1 MIIKNILGDDNQDKT
16 FVTPNT
22 TFEVTDNS
30 GNKKYVKYS
39 DLSDDEKT
47 AVKNRGGN
55 STGVVPGGK
64 TDMGLVGAVNTT
76 VSDYTPTIK
85 IKNDGSG
92 LILSGTKTALQS
104 DLAKELRTYL
114 SDTFKYQNLQSENT
128 AKIIGELNDDIKSQ
142 IERSV
147 VENGAGMDYDSYKDY
162 AHAVDVMRSTNPMK
176 KTGDKNKIAGYDK
189 DGKIAYKTP
198 QEWVDYYRKEYNSTD
213 RAALFT
219 GASLLMSQAGDSSP
233 MDPALWTPYL
243 VMSGGE
249 NGDRPLYGFDTW
261 EKFQAGA
268 TEFMNEASAKLIEGI
283 DKGVLRATSFVL
295 DADGYRR
302 RNHLNDIAKGLGR
315 GDVTS
320 EEVPWISEEEYN
332 KKINSIIGKKYD
344 DLTDEERAFIATTLS
359 DGFID
364 GDERSVKVF
373 VVNKDGVVDDNFLQ
387 AASYDNYIN
396 ARDNL
401 SSVEKYDKEIDK
413 KEDTLSKGHAWLQ
426 NKIDT
431 ASVYAPVSVGA
442 GRFTGTMARFLAESY
457 AIQGL
462 TGGSIALNQIGDD
475 TLAKITTLA
484 IKGSK
489 LGVPTASTI
498 VKAFNSPL
506 GHFLASVVTEI
517 PEDIVQTAVD
527 NVLTGNAEE
536 NKTLLTPDSIAQ
548 NTLQNLV
555 MRAAFSVVGAGVNTV
570 RYRNAL
576 KKAQRDSGLAKTVNI
591 DGLFDDADSLKAAAD
606 SGRVTGVT
614 SDGKFKI
621 VGDDDVERVL
631 DNTYV
636 LSFRDMEDYPLLQE
650 IARRY
655 QPEGAE
661 ISFDAIDNAK
671 KAVESGDY
679 ISDVEVSIVKRDE
692 LVNSLYD
699 KITPKY
705 IADNYVYDSIIESK
719 VPKETQYAW
728 YIGDGKN
735 YDYDA
740 KKAMFSAA
748 AGDPELRNA
757 ALNKMFNEWKLL
769 NKGNENLRYEDW
781 LNTEITL
788 YRGHAKGDTD
798 EDLLSYTLNK
808 EVAKQHGDVVDE
820 IKIRPIDTTGII
832 KSNWLADGIE
842 TEGEVFIPRQLA
854 REYYAYIVHK
864 NNGDV
869 DLYRGQPYS
878 RDESFVYN
886 NPSLVGDGADL
897 VTDALTNPTGK
908 NHFGD
913 AYFFT
918 THKPWAMEFG
928 DSLVKWTVKESNM
941 LSIDDFY
948 ALYRQAE
955 ELAADAD
962 KMAEYVAKNGPEK
975 GEQMSRLSAYDFRA
989 AAELSGKPV
998 IMATE
1003 GKIGPEWLYYKGV
1016 DEDFDKHAYTQLLAS
1031 TTMDAPDAD
1040 AANIL
1045 MANQI
1050 QKAIDTQPYGKTP
1063 AEIIAD
1069 KYINSG
1075 PISDAPNSAS
1085 IKWEVPDVDGVYQD
1099 MRHAMADQPTNLT
1112 MDQVKEW
1119 YGKTLNTARKY
1130 YTDNIAPVFNERYPT
1145 ATDQQTFVRNMHYL
1159 FDLQKFDGLTLEQ
1172 SIGKTLVDIDGTEL
1186 KVTQEDVDFYNEV
1199 LTPYMKELRE
1209 YSVAG
1214 LGRSVKAGENAAVVG
1229 YLPHT
1234 SYDPMDMTSE
1244 EALHQGNLWKKY
1256 SGASA
1261 STEDGNFTTTT
1272 LSSDLAEEFDIFAK
1286 NMIWDS
1292 LGDKAIVA
1300 KYMSELHADG
1310 VDTKAEN
1317 VQKMIDSSKKIADA
1331 TTKSGS
1337 AKKVTKYLTGKD
1349 STFDWKAFN
1358 DEVSENAKK
1367 VGATKALNVAYS
1379 PVYGQTKGSY
1389 YKNPS
1394 IISLQQTSDVMRGIA
1409 TPDGD
1414 MYSNG
1419 GRMVV
1424 AGAADAGYM
1433 AKRIFDQAN
1442 DGRIDAKN
1450 IKQMF
1455 VDYLTQDGKRTA
1467 RGAEYIADQWMR
1479 KIAKDVGK
1487 TGNISR
1493 RALTSRLNSLIY
1505 FEGSSRLKRW
1515 VGRADISKF
1524 NAKTVSWMDDFFFR
1538 QGVLS
1543 RHLNSSDIMA
1553 KVNKS
1558 INSLISARMKSLFW
1572 LNFKNGVLQASECV
1586 RIFTEFEM
1594 GDALKTIG
1602 RLASDKTFS
1611 SNVDEWVDLLIPERN
1626 FSKVAEATDV
1636 LDVIAKKSEIV
1647 DGDISVGKLSA
1658 AEEDSLFK
1666 KIDEAAMTP
1675 IDMGE
1680 NLKNRVLIA
1689 GILQEAE
1696 RKGLDGDALFNF
1708 VNKKFER
1715 IGLANNELGRL
1726 AGADNPAFRIATNLK
1741 SFSVRQFG
1749 MYINNIK
1756 DMNGGEAVGYIIKN
1770 LGWKLGL
1777 AVILA
1782 KLGYSVPQ
1790 SLGIDPFDI
1799 LDDDYTGVDEDNYNA
1814 LDKVIAGPAGRA
1826 LLSGGFTSYLADL
1839 YWASRQA
1846 YEKQIATPAEDVD
1859 RKFADRG
1866 IFELAMPNVSFDN
1879 MLNFGAG
1886 FIPGYTQGKRVIDM
1900 AELQAGGWAISATG
1914 NKMYAAPDNAFD
1926 TATGYIFGRGN
1937 TPNARTYYQTADP
1950 LQGLI
1955 EGGIQGFNQQFFGRG
1970 FNLGGGYR
1978 NFDPVDS
1985 QNYSD
1990 WFYGDSRDDQQWNAG
2005 YYYFRQ
2011 RAQQLQNEY
2020 QKALQNSYDESS
2032 RSAAYES
2039 YNAQLR
2045 ELDDSISRFAKAYQD
2060 KNGGKFDANK
2070 MNNILTVMRTYQPDL
2085 SADELERTQQFFDAD
2100 NAALQRY
2107 VAAGLPR
2114 VISYEYSV
2122 NKEKPEESKTVVK
2135 YSPQVRAAM
2144 EGRYGLPKEA
2154 SRLIKQV
2161 YNDKWKELNKEYRDK
2176 YYSTR
2181 NSKEKKAIQA
2191 DFFRLVRKDLD
2202 PIVALYGAEIF
2213 SNDDV
2218 DDVMEDVFNSMTPYG
2233 TSVKKYLQ
2241 GKYEN
2246 YMSGTIQYSQPGNE
2260 TITEIRSLLD
2270 QGKTARGKALARTL
2284 LQRVK
2289 ENRQALTRSE
2299 LEWLQ
2304 GVLND

>member
-1 MIIKNILGDDNQDKT
+1 MD
-16 FVTPNT
+16 
-22 TFEVTDNS
+22 EVAERIS
-30 GNKKYVKYS
+30 APRKW
-39 DLSDDEKT
+39 LEEK
-47 AVKNRGGN
+47 
-55 STGVVPGGK
+55 
-64 TDMGLVGAVNTT
+64 L
-76 VSDYTPTIK
+76 
-85 IKNDGSG
+85 
-92 LILSGTKTALQS
+92 
-104 DLAKELRTYL
+104 
-114 SDTFKYQNLQSENT
+114 
-128 AKIIGELNDDIKSQ
+128 
-142 IERSV
+142 
-147 VENGAGMDYDSYKDY
+147 
-162 AHAVDVMRSTNPMK
+162 
-176 KTGDKNKIAGYDK
+176 
-189 DGKIAYKTP
+189 
-198 QEWVDYYRKEYNSTD
+198 
-213 RAALFT
+213 
-219 GASLLMSQAGDSSP
+219 
-233 MDPALWTPYL
+233 
-243 VMSGGE
+243 
-249 NGDRPLYGFDTW
+249 
-261 EKFQAGA
+261 
-268 TEFMNEASAKLIEGI
+268 
-283 DKGVLRATSFVL
+283 
-295 DADGYRR
+295 
-302 RNHLNDIAKGLGR
+302 
-315 GDVTS
+315 
-320 EEVPWISEEEYN
+320 
-332 KKINSIIGKKYD
+332 
-344 DLTDEERAFIATTLS
+344 
-359 DGFID
+359 
-364 GDERSVKVF
+364 
-373 VVNKDGVVDDNFLQ
+373 
-387 AASYDNYIN
+387 
-396 ARDNL
+396 
-401 SSVEKYDKEIDK
+401 
-413 KEDTLSKGHAWLQ
+413 
-426 NKIDT
+426 DT
-431 ASVYAPVSVGA
+431 AAIYAPVSVGA
-442 GRFTGTMARFLAESY
+442 GHFAGTMLRFVLESKLAGAATGINLMNIGDSIFDWGAKRILEGAGKSASLAALNS
-457 AIQGL
+457 AINTPLGRF
-462 TGGSIALNQIGDD
+462 IAL
-475 TLAKITTLA
+475 
-484 IKGSK
+484 
-489 LGVPTASTI
+489 
-498 VKAFNSPL
+498 
-506 GHFLASVVTEI
+506 VVTEI

-527 NVLTGNAEE
+527 NVWTGRGEE
-536 NKTLLTPDSIAQ
+536 NEDLFTFGNIAN
-548 NTLQNLV
+548 NTMQNLI
-555 MRAAFSVVGAGVNTV
+555 MRGVFSLGA
-570 RYRNAL
+570 NAVKTSSWYNKL
-576 KKAQRDSGLAKTVNI
+576 KQSVKNFEGGERVHI
-591 DGLFDDADSLKAAAD
+591 DGLTDDYATLKAAND

-614 SDGKFKI
+614 PDGKFKI
-621 VGDDDVERVL
+621 MNDDGVEQVL

-650 IARRY
+650 MARRFE
-655 QPEGAE
+655 PEGAE
-661 ISFDAIDNAK
+661 TTFEAIDRAK
-671 KAVESGDY
+671 KAVEAGDY
-679 ISDVEVSIVKRDE
+679 STNVNIRIEPLDVDYELAKTITPERYPGFDIENLDENYNLKYFDALDKTPENAPNGRYSSLRDYYNKNKWEVSVVEMSPRDYLYNSYSNKLDEWDKYEAIQHVAEDPSVAEYAENMKNGDKFPLVSIEYNEDGWLAQEGRHRALAAQRNGIETIPVLVRHPVGTDVMDYLIPSKYTDVTEAFSDYITVKRYTGAVDLTSKTRDIYRADPTPSTPE
-692 LVNSLYD
+692 INVEGSYRFVDYPYLATKTDGATTSATIDSKKIVSVNETS
-699 KITPKY
+699 Y
-705 IADNYVYDSIIESK
+705 IINESSR
-719 VPKETQYAW
+719 
-728 YIGDGKN
+728 I
-735 YDYDA
+735 
-740 KKAMFSAA
+740 M
-748 AGDPELRNA
+748 
-757 ALNKMFNEWKLL
+757 
-769 NKGNENLRYEDW
+769 
-781 LNTEITL
+781 
-788 YRGHAKGDTD
+788 GDTD
-798 EDLLSYTLNK
+798 KIE
-808 EVAKQHGDVVDE
+808 AF
-820 IKIRPIDTTGII
+820 IK
-832 KSNWLADGIE
+832 K
-842 TEGEVFIPRQLA
+842 
-854 REYYAYIVHK
+854 Y
-864 NNGDV
+864 
-869 DLYRGQPYS
+869 
-878 RDESFVYN
+878 
-886 NPSLVGDGADL
+886 
-897 VTDALTNPTGK
+897 
-908 NHFGD
+908 
-913 AYFFT
+913 
-918 THKPWAMEFG
+918 
-928 DSLVKWTVKESNM
+928 
-941 LSIDDFY
+941 
-948 ALYRQAE
+948 
-955 ELAADAD
+955 
-962 KMAEYVAKNGPEK
+962 GPEK
-975 GEQMSRLSAYDFRA
+975 GDILERISEGDIKAV
-989 AAELSGKPV
+989 AE
-998 IMATE
+998 
-1003 GKIGPEWLYYKGV
+1003 YYNRPIVTLDGGSEAGMPIRNYQYFPGV
-1016 DEDFDKHAYTQLLAS
+1016 DEDFDKEMSTQLLAS
-1031 TTMDAPDAD
+1031 TTAQTPAVDAS
-1040 AANIL
+1040 NIS
-1045 MANQI
+1045 MANRVQT
-1050 QKAIDTQPYGKTP
+1050 AIETQPYNKTP

-1069 KYINSG
+1069 KYTNSG

-1145 ATDQQTFVRNMHYL
+1145 TTDQQAFVRNMHYL

-1186 KVTQEDVDFYNEV
+1186 KITQADVNFYNEV

-1209 YSVAG
+1209 YSIAG
-1214 LGRSVKAGENAAVVG
+1214 LGRSVEAGEGAAVVG

-1244 EALHQGNLWKKY
+1244 EALQQGNLWKKY
-1256 SGASA
+1256 SGVSA

-1310 VDTKAEN
+1310 VDTKAED

-1331 TTKSGS
+1331 TAKSGT

-1379 PVYGQTKGSY
+1379 PVYGQAKGSY
-1389 YKNPS
+1389 YRSPS

-1433 AKRIFDQAN
+1433 AKRIFDQA
-1442 DGRIDAKN
+1442 DEGRIDAKN

-1455 VDYLTQDGKRTA
+1455 VDYLVQDGKRTA
-1467 RGAEYIADQWMR
+1467 RGAEYVADQWMK
-1479 KIAKDVGK
+1479 KIAKDVGE

-1515 VGRADISKF
+1515 VGRADISRF
-1524 NAKTVSWMDDFFFR
+1524 NAKTASWMDDFFFR

-1558 INSLISARMKSLFW
+1558 INQLISARMKSLFW

-1602 RLASDKTFS
+1602 RLASDKAFS
-1611 SNVDEWVDLLIPERN
+1611 SNVDEWVDLLVPEKD

-1636 LDVIAKKSEIV
+1636 LDAIAKKSEIV
-1647 DGDISVGKLSA
+1647 GGDISVGKLSA
-1658 AEEDSLFK
+1658 AEESSLFK

-1696 RKGLDGDALFNF
+1696 RKGLEGDALFNF

-1741 SFSVRQFG
+1741 SFSIRQFG

-1756 DMNGGEAVGYIIKN
+1756 DMNGGQAVGYIIKN

-1799 LDDDYTGVDEDNYNA
+1799 LDDDYTGVDEDDYNA
-1814 LDKVIAGPAGRA
+1814 LDKVVAGPAGRA

-1846 YEKQIATPAEDVD
+1846 YENQIATPAEDVD

-1879 MLNFGAG
+1879 MLDFGAG
-1886 FIPGYTQGKRVIDM
+1886 FVPGYTQGKRVIDM
-1900 AELQAGGWAISATG
+1900 AELQAGGWAVSATG

-1926 TATGYIFGRGN
+1926 TATGYIFGRSN

-1955 EGGIQGFNQQFFGRG
+1955 EGGAPGFAQQFFGRG

-2005 YYYFRQ
+2005 YYYFRE

-2020 QKALQNSYDESS
+2020 QQALQNSYDEDS
-2032 RSAAYES
+2032 RNAAYES
-2039 YNAQLR
+2039 YNAHLR
-2045 ELDDSISRFAKAYQD
+2045 ELDDSIARFVKAYQD

-2114 VISYEYSV
+2114 VVSYEYNV

-2154 SRLIKQV
+2154 SRLVKQV

-2176 YYSTR
+2176 YYNAKS
-2181 NSKEKKAIQA
+2181 SKEKKAIQA
-2191 DFFRLVRKDLD
+2191 DFFNLVREDLD

-2233 TSVKKYLQ
+2233 TSTKKYLQ

-2246 YMSGTIQYSQPGNE
+2246 YMAGTIQYSQPGNE
-2260 TITEIRSLLD
+2260 TITEIKSLLD

-2284 LQRVK
+2284 LQRVQ
-2289 ENRQALTRSE
+2289 ENRQALTRDE

>member
-1 MIIKNILGDDNQDKT
+1 MIIKNVLGDDNRDKT

-39 DLSDDEKT
+39 DLNDEEKT
-47 AVKNRGGN
+47 AVQNRGGN
-55 STGVVPGGK
+55 STGIVSGGK
-64 TDMGLVGAVNTT
+64 TDMGLVGAVSTAAF
-76 VSDYTPTIK
+76 DYTPTIK

-128 AKIIGELNDDIKSQ
+128 AKVIGELNEDIKSQ
-142 IERSV
+142 IERSI
-147 VENGAGMDYDSYKDY
+147 VENGVGMDYDSYKDY
-162 AHAVDVMRSTNPMK
+162 AHAVDVMQSTNPMK

-189 DGKIAYKTP
+189 DGKIAYMTP
-198 QEWVDYYRKEYNSTD
+198 QEWVDYYREKYNSTD

-219 GASLLMSQAGDSSP
+219 GASLLMSQAGESSP

-249 NGDRPLYGFDTW
+249 NGDTPLYGFDAW

-268 TEFMNEASAKLIEGI
+268 AEFMNEASAKLIEGI

-295 DADGYRR
+295 NADGYRR

-320 EEVPWISEEEYN
+320 EEVPWISKEEYN
-332 KKINSIIGKKYD
+332 KKINNIIGKKYD

-373 VVNKDGVVDDNFLQ
+373 VVNKDGIVDDNFLQ

-401 SSVEKYDKEIDK
+401 SSIEKYDKEIDK
-413 KEDTLSKGHAWLQ
+413 KEETLTKGRTWFQ

-442 GRFTGTMARFLAESY
+442 GRFAGTMARFLAESY

-462 TGGSIALNQIGDD
+462 TGGSIALNQIGDG
-475 TLAKITTLA
+475 TLAKITNLA

-536 NKTLLTPDSIAQ
+536 NKTLLTPDDIAQ
-548 NTLQNLV
+548 NTLQNLA
-555 MRAAFSVVGAGVNTV
+555 MRAAFSTVGAGVNTI

-576 KKAQRDSGLAKTVNI
+576 KKAQRDSGLAKTINI
-591 DGLFDDADSLKAAAD
+591 DGLFDDAENLKTAAD

-621 VGDDDVERVL
+621 VGDDGAERVL

-636 LSFRDMEDYPLLQE
+636 LSFRDMDDYPLLQE
-650 IARRY
+650 MARRY

-661 ISFDAIDNAK
+661 ITFEAIDRAK
-671 KAVESGDY
+671 KAVENGDY
-679 ISDVEVSIVKRDE
+679 KKVEISVEPFESSKYQDYDTWEYARKQAVDE
-692 LVNSLYD
+692 LIDMGDNRPRSE
-699 KITPKY
+699 IEAEWESAHPAPK
-705 IADNYVYDSIIESK
+705 K
-719 VPKETQYAW
+719 
-728 YIGDGKN
+728 
-735 YDYDA
+735 
-740 KKAMFSAA
+740 
-748 AGDPELRNA
+748 
-757 ALNKMFNEWKLL
+757 
-769 NKGNENLRYEDW
+769 
-781 LNTEITL
+781 TEVDISEGGPITL
-788 YRGHAKGDTD
+788 YRAESTSGDMLETSV
-798 EDLLSYTLNK
+798 LS
-808 EVAKQHGDVVDE
+808 KQYGDE
-820 IKIRPIDTTGII
+820 IKGYNLSKNTPLIFDGMYTVRTSVAPQYVLTAEMTNDIINETSKIAERGGDILDKYAADHGVTSETII
-832 KSNWLADGIE
+832 KASSGNPLA
-842 TEGEVFIPRQLA
+842 L
-854 REYYAYIVHK
+854 
-864 NNGDV
+864 
-869 DLYRGQPYS
+869 
-878 RDESFVYN
+878 
-886 NPSLVGDGADL
+886 
-897 VTDALTNPTGK
+897 
-908 NHFGD
+908 
-913 AYFFT
+913 
-918 THKPWAMEFG
+918 
-928 DSLVKWTVKESNM
+928 
-941 LSIDDFY
+941 
-948 ALYRQAE
+948 
-955 ELAADAD
+955 
-962 KMAEYVAKNGPEK
+962 
-975 GEQMSRLSAYDFRA
+975 
-989 AAELSGKPV
+989 AELTGRPVVEGSGFTSGLDSGQYRYFPS
-998 IMATE
+998 ISEEFDRNATVQS
-1003 GKIGPEWLYYKGV
+1003 LSSV
-1016 DEDFDKHAYTQLLAS
+1016 TS
-1031 TTMDAPDAD
+1031 TTPDAD

-1045 MANQI
+1045 MANQV
-1050 QKAIDTQPYGKTP
+1050 QNALDTQPYSKTP

-1069 KYINSG
+1069 KYTKSG

-1085 IKWEVPDVDGVYQD
+1085 IKWEVPDVDGIYQD

-1172 SIGKTLVDIDGTEL
+1172 SIGRTLVDIDGTEL
-1186 KVTQEDVDFYNEV
+1186 KITQEDVDFYNEV
-1199 LTPYMKELRE
+1199 LAPYMKELRE
-1209 YSVAG
+1209 YSIAG
-1214 LGRSVKAGENAAVVG
+1214 LGRSLKSGENAAVVG

-1331 TTKSGS
+1331 TVKSGS

-1379 PVYGQTKGSY
+1379 PVYGQAKGSY
-1389 YKNPS
+1389 YKSPS

-1433 AKRIFDQAN
+1433 AKRIFDQAD

-1467 RGAEYIADQWMR
+1467 RGAEYIADQWMQ
-1479 KIAKDVGK
+1479 KIAKDVGE

-1594 GDALKTIG
+1594 GDALKTIK
-1602 RLASDKTFS
+1602 RLASDEEFRRL
-1611 SNVDEWVDLLIPERN
+1611 VDEWVDLLIPERN

-1636 LDVIAKKSEIV
+1636 LDIIAKKSEIV

-1658 AEEDSLFK
+1658 AEENSLFK

-1696 RKGLDGDALFNF
+1696 RKGLEGDALFNF

-1741 SFSVRQFG
+1741 SFSIRQFG

-1799 LDDDYTGVDEDNYNA
+1799 LNDDYTGVDEDNYNA
-1814 LDKVIAGPAGRA
+1814 LDKVVAGPAGRA

-1900 AELQAGGWAISATG
+1900 AELQAGGWAISANG

-1970 FNLGGGYR
+1970 LGLGGGYR

-2020 QKALQNSYDESS
+2020 QQALQNSYDENS
-2032 RSAAYES
+2032 RTAAYES

-2045 ELDDSISRFAKAYQD
+2045 ELDDSIARFVKAYQD

-2070 MNNILTVMRTYQPDL
+2070 MNNILTIMRTYQPDL

-2114 VISYEYSV
+2114 VVSYEYSV

-2176 YYSTR
+2176 YYSTKS
-2181 NSKEKKAIQA
+2181 SKEKKSIQA
-2191 DFFRLVRKDLD
+2191 DFFNLVRKDLD

-2218 DDVMEDVFNSMTPYG
+2218 GDIMEDVFNSMTPYG

-2241 GKYEN
+2241 GKYKN
-2246 YMSGTIQYSQPGNE
+2246 YMGGTIQYSQPGNE

-2284 LQRVK
+2284 LQRVQ
-2289 ENRQALTRSE
+2289 ENRQALTRDE

>member
-1 MIIKNILGDDNQDKT
+1 MIIKNILGDDNRDKT

-39 DLSDDEKT
+39 DLNDEEKT

-64 TDMGLVGAVNTT
+64 TDMGLVGAVSTAAF
-76 VSDYTPTIK
+76 DYTPTIK

-128 AKIIGELNDDIKSQ
+128 AKIIGELNEDIKSQ
-142 IERSV
+142 IERSI
-147 VENGAGMDYDSYKDY
+147 VENGVGMDYDSYKDY
-162 AHAVDVMRSTNPMK
+162 AHAVDVMQSTNPMK

-189 DGKIAYKTP
+189 DGKIAYMTP
-198 QEWVDYYRKEYNSTD
+198 QEWVDYYREKYNSTD

-219 GASLLMSQAGDSSP
+219 GASLLMSQAGESSP

-249 NGDRPLYGFDTW
+249 NGDTPLYGFDAW

-268 TEFMNEASAKLIEGI
+268 AEFMNETSAKLIEGI

-295 DADGYRR
+295 NADGYRR

-320 EEVPWISEEEYN
+320 KEVPWISEEEYN
-332 KKINSIIGKKYD
+332 KKINDIIGKKYD
-344 DLTDEERAFIATTLS
+344 DLTDDEKAFIATTLS
-359 DGFID
+359 DGFMD
-364 GDERSVKVF
+364 GREGAVRAF
-373 VVNKDGVVDDNFLQ
+373 VANKDGIVDENFLQ
-387 AASYDNYIN
+387 AASYNNYIN

-401 SSVEKYDKEIDK
+401 STTENYDKEIDK
-413 KEDTLSKGHAWLQ
+413 KEETLTKGRAWLQ
-426 NKIDT
+426 DLVDT
-431 ASVYAPVSVGA
+431 AAVYAPVSVGV

-462 TGGSIALNQIGDD
+462 TGGSIALNQIGDE
-475 TLAKITTLA
+475 TLSKITNLA

-498 VKAFNSPL
+498 VKALNSPI
-506 GHFLASVVTEI
+506 GHFLAAVVTEI

-536 NKTLLTPDSIAQ
+536 NETLLTPDNIAI
-548 NTLQNLV
+548 NTLQNLA
-555 MRAAFSVVGAGVNTV
+555 MRAAFSTVGAGVDTI

-576 KKAQRDSGLAKTVNI
+576 KKAQRDSNLAKTINI
-591 DGLFDDADSLKAAAD
+591 DGLFDDAENLKTAAD

-621 VGDDDVERVL
+621 VGDDGVERVL

-650 IARRY
+650 MARRY
-655 QPEGAE
+655 RPEGAE
-661 ISFDAIDNAK
+661 ITFEAIDRAK
-671 KAVESGDY
+671 KAVENGDY
-679 ISDVEVSIVKRDE
+679 KKVEISVEPFESSKYQDYDTWEYARKQAVDE
-692 LVNSLYD
+692 LIDMGDNRPRSE
-699 KITPKY
+699 IEAEWESAHPAPK
-705 IADNYVYDSIIESK
+705 K
-719 VPKETQYAW
+719 
-728 YIGDGKN
+728 
-735 YDYDA
+735 
-740 KKAMFSAA
+740 
-748 AGDPELRNA
+748 
-757 ALNKMFNEWKLL
+757 
-769 NKGNENLRYEDW
+769 
-781 LNTEITL
+781 TEVDISEGGPITL
-788 YRGHAKGDTD
+788 YRAESTSDDMLETSV
-798 EDLLSYTLNK
+798 LS
-808 EVAKQHGDVVDE
+808 KQYGDE
-820 IKIRPIDTTGII
+820 IKGYNLSKNTPLIFDGMYTVRTSVAPQYVLTAEMTNDIINETSKIAERGGDILDKYAADHGVTSETII
-832 KSNWLADGIE
+832 KASSGNPLA
-842 TEGEVFIPRQLA
+842 L
-854 REYYAYIVHK
+854 
-864 NNGDV
+864 
-869 DLYRGQPYS
+869 
-878 RDESFVYN
+878 
-886 NPSLVGDGADL
+886 
-897 VTDALTNPTGK
+897 
-908 NHFGD
+908 
-913 AYFFT
+913 
-918 THKPWAMEFG
+918 
-928 DSLVKWTVKESNM
+928 
-941 LSIDDFY
+941 
-948 ALYRQAE
+948 
-955 ELAADAD
+955 
-962 KMAEYVAKNGPEK
+962 
-975 GEQMSRLSAYDFRA
+975 
-989 AAELSGKPV
+989 AELTGRPVVEGSGFTSGLDSGQYRYFPS
-998 IMATE
+998 ISEEFDRNATVQS
-1003 GKIGPEWLYYKGV
+1003 LNSV
-1016 DEDFDKHAYTQLLAS
+1016 TS
-1031 TTMDAPDAD
+1031 TTPDAD

-1045 MANQI
+1045 MANQV
-1050 QKAIDTQPYGKTP
+1050 QNALDTQPYSKTP
-1063 AEIIAD
+1063 TEIIAD
-1069 KYINSG
+1069 KYTKSG

-1085 IKWEVPDVDGVYQD
+1085 IKWEVPDVDGIYQD

-1186 KVTQEDVDFYNEV
+1186 KITQEDVDFYNEV

-1209 YSVAG
+1209 YSIAG
-1214 LGRSVKAGENAAVVG
+1214 LERSVKAGENAAVVG

-1331 TTKSGS
+1331 TSKSGS

-1367 VGATKALNVAYS
+1367 VGATKALNVSYS
-1379 PVYGQTKGSY
+1379 PVYGQAKGSY
-1389 YKNPS
+1389 YRSPS
-1394 IISLQQTSDVMRGIA
+1394 IISLQQTSDVMHGIA

-1433 AKRIFDQAN
+1433 AKRIFDQAD

-1467 RGAEYIADQWMR
+1467 RGAEYIADQWMQ
-1479 KIAKDVGK
+1479 KIAKDVGE

-1611 SNVDEWVDLLIPERN
+1611 SAVDEWIDLLIPERD

-1647 DGDISVGKLSA
+1647 GGDISVGKLSA
-1658 AEEDSLFK
+1658 AEESSLFK

-1696 RKGLDGDALFNF
+1696 RKGLEGDALFNF

-1756 DMNGGEAVGYIIKN
+1756 DMNGGQAVGYIIKN

-1814 LDKVIAGPAGRA
+1814 LDKVVAGPAGRA

-1879 MLNFGAG
+1879 ILNFGAG

-1900 AELQAGGWAISATG
+1900 AELQAGGWAISSTG

-1970 FNLGGGYR
+1970 LNLGGGYR

-2020 QKALQNSYDESS
+2020 QQALQNSYDEDS
-2032 RSAAYES
+2032 RNAAYES
-2039 YNAQLR
+2039 YNAHLR
-2045 ELDDSISRFAKAYQD
+2045 ELDDSIARFVKAYQD

-2070 MNNILTVMRTYQPDL
+2070 MNNILTIMRTYQPDL

-2107 VAAGLPR
+2107 AAAGLPR
-2114 VISYEYSV
+2114 VVSYEYSV

-2154 SRLIKQV
+2154 SRLVKQV

-2176 YYSTR
+2176 YYNTK

-2191 DFFRLVRKDLD
+2191 DFFNLVRKDLD

-2218 DDVMEDVFNSMTPYG
+2218 DDIMEDVFNSMTPYG
-2233 TSVKKYLQ
+2233 TSTKKYLQ

-2260 TITEIRSLLD
+2260 TITEIKGLLD

-2284 LQRVK
+2284 LQRVQ
-2289 ENRQALTRSE
+2289 ENRQALTRDE